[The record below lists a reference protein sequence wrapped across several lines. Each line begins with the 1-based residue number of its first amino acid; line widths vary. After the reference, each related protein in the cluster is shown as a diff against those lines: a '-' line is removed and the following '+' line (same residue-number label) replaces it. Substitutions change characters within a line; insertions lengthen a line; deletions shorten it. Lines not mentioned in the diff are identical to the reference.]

1 MQETRIEDDR
11 SAEVNSLRS
20 KNFSGCK
27 IDRIYRIL
35 LSLSRKDVSWYR
47 IAREA
52 NVAYGWAHSILSDL
66 RDDNIISG
74 SIVRNPHQLF
84 EKWAGRTT
92 RILFREYHVQQPE
105 KLIKDANL
113 GFALTSYYAE
123 HLVGKYLFPRKFD
136 IYIHQKDA
144 PAWHTLL
151 TNQGYVGK
159 GNLRILLT
167 DEHVFHDGM
176 KVEGLSIVS
185 IQQLIVDLMREG
197 AECSEAADL
206 LIERFY
212 GNRKEDKHEGYY

>member
-1 MQETRIEDDR
+1 MQDIRIEDDKP
-11 SAEVNSLRS
+11 AEVNSPHS
-20 KNFSGCK
+20 KYFSGCK

-35 LSLSRKDVSWYR
+35 LSLSRKDLSWYR

-66 RDDNIISG
+66 RDEHIING
-74 SIVRNPHQLF
+74 SIVQDPRRLF
-84 EKWAGRTT
+84 EKWAVRPART
-92 RILFREYHVQQPE
+92 LFREYHVQRPE
-105 KLIKDANL
+105 QFIKDVKL

-123 HLVGKYLFPRKFD
+123 HLVGKYLFPGKFD
-136 IYIHQKDA
+136 IYIHHEDA
-144 PAWHTLL
+144 PRWHTLL
-151 TNQGYVGK
+151 TGRGYVGK

-176 KVEGLSIVS
+176 TVEGFSIVS

-197 AECSEAADL
+197 AECLEAADL

-212 GNRKEDKHEGYY
+212 SDRKEDRHEAR